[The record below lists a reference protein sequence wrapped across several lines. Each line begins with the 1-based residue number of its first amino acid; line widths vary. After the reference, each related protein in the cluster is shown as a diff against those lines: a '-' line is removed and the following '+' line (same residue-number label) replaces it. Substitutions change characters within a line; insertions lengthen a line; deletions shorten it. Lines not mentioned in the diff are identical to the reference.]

1 MIPVN
6 DLKRRIAPLAP
17 ALEAA
22 VARVVAGGR
31 YILGEACARFE
42 AEFAAYCGVD
52 HGIGVGNGTDALELS
67 LRALGI
73 GPGARVAATANA
85 GMYASVAILA
95 AGASP
100 VYVDIDPSTLTM
112 DPAALSAAGPV
123 DAVIVTHLYGRM
135 ASMPAIL
142 AASGGAPVIEDCAQ
156 SHGAVLDGRKA
167 GSWGALGAFSF
178 YPTKNLGALGDGGA
192 VVTGDAGLAER
203 VRRLRQYG
211 WSARYQ
217 AELTG
222 GRNSRLDEIQA
233 AALSVMLPQLD
244 GWNARRRAIVA
255 GYRASL
261 NSDAIVFPADPL
273 SPAYV
278 GHLCVVRSRRRDA
291 IRAALD
297 ARGVQTDLHYPL
309 PDYRQPAVLAAI
321 GTQPA
326 LPETERATAEVFTLP
341 CFPELSDSEC
351 KAIAAALQAAVTD
364 ENGSAAP
371 RSVGRA

>member
-17 ALEAA
+17 ELEAA
-22 VARVVAGGR
+22 AARVIAGGR

-42 AEFAAYCGVD
+42 AEFAAYCGVA

-73 GPGARVAATANA
+73 GPDARVATTANA

-95 AGASP
+95 AGARP
-100 VYVDIDPSTLTM
+100 VYVDIDAATLTM
-112 DPAALSAAGPV
+112 DPAALRAAGPV
-123 DAVIVTHLYGRM
+123 EAVIVTHLYGRM
-135 ASMPAIL
+135 ADMPAIL

-156 SHGAVLDGRKA
+156 AHGAELDGRKA
-167 GSWGALGAFSF
+167 GSWGALGSFSF

-192 VVTGDAGLAER
+192 VVTADPDLAER

-233 AALSVMLPQLD
+233 AALSVMLPYLD

-255 GYRASL
+255 GYRAAL

-278 GHLCVVRSRRRDA
+278 GHLCVVRSPRRDA

-297 ARGVQTDLHYPL
+297 ASGVQTDLHYPL
-309 PDYRQPAVLAAI
+309 PDYRQAAVLAVTGA
-321 GTQPA
+321 QPA
-326 LPETERATAEVFTLP
+326 LPETERASAEVFTLP
-341 CFPELSDSEC
+341 CCPERADSDCTTS
-351 KAIAAALQAAVTD
+351 AAALHAAVTA
-364 ENGSAAP
+364 EGGSAPP